1 MDISSQKRT
10 GPSLDSGV
18 FDTIV
23 IRHTADDEGIISR
36 SSIRVPV
43 KAETGHIIFNPG
55 FRYRQLKDI
64 FPELMTVFLQE
75 SDQMPEEKEIL
86 SMFIE
91 INMMDLRANRKPEG
105 YNRKGRMRLIF
116 PIGRKEMYIAGNSS
130 STEIVRVT
138 EKLSKMLQK
147 KGIKNTVEWD
157 QFAKNL

>member
-1 MDISSQKRT
+1 M
-10 GPSLDSGV
+10 
-18 FDTIV
+18 
-23 IRHTADDEGIISR
+23 
-36 SSIRVPV
+36 
-43 KAETGHIIFNPG
+43 KAETGHIIFSSG

-91 INMMDLRANRKPEG
+91 INMTDLRANRKPEG
-105 YNRKGRMRLIF
+105 YNRKGRMRLLF
-116 PIGRKEMYIAGNSS
+116 PIGRKEMYISGNSS

-138 EKLSKMLQK
+138 ERLSKMLQK

-157 QFAKNL
+157 QFAKNI